1 MRIDRPQERVDEL
14 DSPRR
19 LEGHDT
25 DVRTSPHRT
34 AVRVETPAEQTEY
47 RDKVDAVYRGHAID
61 KGCERVEQ
69 IEKNVVSP
77 AMKSIEAQDPDRCL
91 VGFDRRL
98 KGRDR
103 LAEKVDNWLKA
114 EAEMTTE
121 QAFGMVKDAIR
132 YTFQYPDGRYAD
144 GVRADCERLKTAGFE
159 PVDLKNS
166 WDSPEYKGV
175 NSRWRVPDSGQLFE
189 VQFHTEASFSA
200 KQETHSAYERV
211 RDPDTPHSEIPKLR
225 EYQRSVSA
233 RIPVPPGAADI
244 PGYP

>member
-1 MRIDRPQERVDEL
+1 MRIDRPRERDDGL
-14 DSPRR
+14 DSPQRY
-19 LEGHDT
+19 DT

-34 AVRVETPAEQTEY
+34 AVRVETPAEHAEY
-47 RDKVDAVYRGHAID
+47 RDKVDAIYRGHAID
-61 KGCERVEQ
+61 KGCERVEE

-77 AMKSIEAQDPDRCL
+77 EILRIEAEDADRHL
-91 VGFDRRL
+91 LGFDCGL
-98 KGRDR
+98 KGKGR
-103 LAEKVDNWLKA
+103 LAEKGATWIKE
-114 EAEMTTE
+114 EADMTPE
-121 QAFGMVKDAIR
+121 QASGMIKDAIR

-144 GVRADCERLKTAGFE
+144 GVRADCERLKSAGFE

-166 WDSPEYKGV
+166 WDSAEYKGV

-200 KQETHSAYERV
+200 KQETHSVYERV

-233 RIPVPPGAADI
+233 RIPVPPGVADI